1 MKHVAVAIT
10 GASGAVYGLRLVDEL
25 LKQRCR
31 VSLLVSGAGRQV
43 LALEQQLDWSDD
55 GAELEQQARR
65 YFHAD
70 PALLHCYAEQDF
82 TAPVASGSA
91 AADAMVVIPASM
103 GSVGRIA
110 CALSSNLIERVAD
123 VVLKERRPLIMVPR
137 ETPLNTLHL
146 QNLLTLSQAGAV
158 ILPAM
163 PAFYSQPQSMDDLV
177 DFVVGK
183 VLDSLGISH
192 ALFTRWGEDS

>member
-10 GASGAVYGLRLVDEL
+10 GASGAVYGLRLVEEL
-25 LKQRCR
+25 LKQGCR

-43 LALEQQLDWSDD
+43 LALEQQLSWPEETE
-55 GAELEQQARR
+55 AFQQQARD
-65 YFHAD
+65 YFNAEGEQ
-70 PALLHCYAEQDF
+70 LCCYAEQDF

-123 VVLKERRPLIMVPR
+123 VMLKERRPLIMVPR

-163 PAFYSQPQSMDDLV
+163 PAFYSQPQSLDDLV
-177 DFVVGK
+177 NFVVGK

-192 ALFTRWGEDS
+192 ALFTRWGEDL

>member
-10 GASGAVYGLRLVDEL
+10 GASGAVYGLRLVAEL
-25 LKQRCR
+25 LGQGCR
-31 VSLLVSGAGRQV
+31 VSLMVSGAGRQV
-43 LALEQQLDWSDD
+43 LHLERQLTWPEDTA
-55 GAELEQQARR
+55 GFEQQARA
-65 YFHAD
+65 YFKAD
-70 PALLHCYAEQDF
+70 AEQLSCYAEQDF

-123 VVLKERRPLIMVPR
+123 VMLKERRPLIVVPR

-158 ILPAM
+158 IVPAM
-163 PAFYSQPQSMDDLV
+163 PAFYSQPQSVEDLV

-183 VLDSLGISH
+183 VLDTLNMPH
-192 ALFTRWGEDS
+192 ALFTRWGEES